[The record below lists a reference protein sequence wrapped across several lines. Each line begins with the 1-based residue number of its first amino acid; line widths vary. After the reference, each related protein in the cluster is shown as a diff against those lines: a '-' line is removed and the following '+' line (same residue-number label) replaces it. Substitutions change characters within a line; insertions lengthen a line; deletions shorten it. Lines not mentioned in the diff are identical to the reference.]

1 LILGLIQS
9 GGEVMGRKI
18 FNMGYDKRWKRN
30 PLRKKRDNS
39 IIKEF
44 FLIKGKNKRISRVIV
59 MTKSQNEKSSRP
71 EPNLRK
77 VSKELPSKVFRRTS
91 FEQNEKFN

>member
-1 LILGLIQS
+1 
-9 GGEVMGRKI
+9 
-18 FNMGYDKRWKRN
+18 
-30 PLRKKRDNS
+30 
-39 IIKEF
+39 
-44 FLIKGKNKRISRVIV
+44 

>member
-1 LILGLIQS
+1 
-9 GGEVMGRKI
+9 
-18 FNMGYDKRWKRN
+18 
-30 PLRKKRDNS
+30 
-39 IIKEF
+39 
-44 FLIKGKNKRISRVIV
+44 

-91 FEQNEKFN
+91 FEKKNEKFK